1 MSECIAKGHEDD
13 VRTAASGHRER
24 GEPLRT
30 VNKIPEAEWTC
41 VCERRWL
48 KQGVEAEM
56 ALHRGNRPGLCLV
69 LALFPTPSCRWME
82 PWCVSL
88 NCPLR
93 EKTQRVFFI
102 KEVPL
107 PC

>member
-1 MSECIAKGHEDD
+1 MSECLAKGHEDD
-13 VRTAASGHRER
+13 VRTAASGHRGR
-24 GEPLRT
+24 EPLRL
-30 VNKIPEAEWTC
+30 WTRSMGRVDKC
-41 VCERRWL
+41 L

-56 ALHRGNRPGLCLV
+56 ALYRDNRLGLFLV
-69 LALFPTPSCRWME
+69 LALFPAPNSHRME

-93 EKTQRVFFI
+93 EKTERGTFI